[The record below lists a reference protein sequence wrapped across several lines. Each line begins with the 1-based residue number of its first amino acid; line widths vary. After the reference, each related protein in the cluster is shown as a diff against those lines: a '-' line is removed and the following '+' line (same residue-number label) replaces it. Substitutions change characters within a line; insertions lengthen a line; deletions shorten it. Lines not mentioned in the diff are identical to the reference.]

1 MAARDTAKSD
11 CKGSTPEC
19 LNDLDGHT
27 ASQGKFIIV
36 SPKTREKR
44 KRRKGSELDSPRGK
58 VLSVVKVHGGK
69 LILALINGGSE

>member
-1 MAARDTAKSD
+1 MAAIDTAKSD

-27 ASQGKFIIV
+27 ASQFIPV

-69 LILALINGGSE
+69 LILALINRGSE